1 MCQSPKKYKTNIHM
15 QTSRSFNRVKQ
26 DTLLIP
32 NTIHAQHC
40 CDLNEKMKV
49 KKIVDKSM
57 MSDLMCVK
65 R

>member
-1 MCQSPKKYKTNIHM
+1 M